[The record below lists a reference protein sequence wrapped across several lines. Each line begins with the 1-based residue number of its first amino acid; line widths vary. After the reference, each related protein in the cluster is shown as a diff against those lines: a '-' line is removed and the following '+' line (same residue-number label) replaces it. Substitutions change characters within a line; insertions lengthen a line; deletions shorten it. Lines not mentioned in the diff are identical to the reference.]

1 MKGAWDPEGLYA
13 PPRFREYVTGLRN
26 TATFGARPSDTVSF
40 DQHGP
45 LTGISPLFTAHEHT

>member
-1 MKGAWDPEGLYA
+1 MKEAWDPEGLYA

-45 LTGISPLFTAHEHT
+45 LTGISPLFHGT